1 MCRFFC
7 FPKSASPHDPL
18 VNSGVVGRNFT
29 HQTISDVTS
38 FSIPEKAQNS
48 LDGLDPETTMGPL
61 ANGRRI
67 AAMKDFVADCGGKWW
82 KAPHRRPSPEP
93 SGLLLPAD
101 RLRQRADVKMM
112 NEEIFGPIA
121 VINPFDQLEEAIDE
135 ANRLDY
141 GPAAYCFSG
150 STKVADQIRRR
161 VGAGKLAV
169 NHHAVALSETPFG
182 RIRNSGLRAEPRTE
196 GVEAYLEIFYATHMT
211 E

>member
-1 MCRFFC
+1 LL
-7 FPKSASPHDPL
+7 PIAEAS
-18 VNSGVVGRNFT
+18 
-29 HQTISDVTS
+29 
-38 FSIPEKAQNS
+38 
-48 LDGLDPETTMGPL
+48 
-61 ANGRRI
+61 
-67 AAMKDFVADCGGKWW
+67 GGKR
-82 KAPHRRPSPEP
+82 HTGDRRLNRPGYFFQPTVFGNVPTS
-93 SGLLLPAD
+93 S
-101 RLRQRADVKMM
+101 KMM

-182 RIRNSGLRAEPRTE
+182 RIRNSRLRAEPRTE